1 MDYSLHIDPKVL
13 KSTGPSEL
21 QKRNGKRKSQA
32 AESDDDEEDEEDDII
47 QKRGCSR
54 KSSKVIHVHHY
65 ENGVEMMKSL
75 AKSFKCSEDSAF
87 FGSFDILNVPEIPD
101 RDRVQL
107 VTYEIWRATGYR
119 FTIKDHPQTKTGHTT
134 RFWCSQDV
142 HRKHRQTLNV
152 VSRISKNRFPCRSR
166 LLVSSRDT
174 ETPGYRRVT
183 MRMYHRFPHEPYTE
197 TQRLWPLGS
206 SLGPS
211 PSWMGSVNGED
222 GVKVATNAVHSRS
235 NTPCPILSMIE
246 IGQESGIDPD
256 GLSGDGQQVYAER
269 IFKNPGIAPSHL
281 TTASTS
287 VLKLAST
294 SPSVLSASLF
304 GSSSL
309 NHIPVPSLVSLYSI
323 HPVYPNHPIHA
334 NPLVTIGQLQTN
346 LMTPTSDPG
355 LAHFDRISH
364 SNPGNST
371 SLPSTSPSPGPPT
384 VASDPGL
391 PPASAFASPVW
402 PISTETFQRTMRTH
416 IRNIRDFCDGLEYQ
430 VQFNDLRMLQELEEK
445 GNSFL
450 EYVKICLEREGRLKS
465 D

>member
-1 MDYSLHIDPKVL
+1 
-13 KSTGPSEL
+13 
-21 QKRNGKRKSQA
+21 
-32 AESDDDEEDEEDDII
+32 
-47 QKRGCSR
+47 
-54 KSSKVIHVHHY
+54 
-65 ENGVEMMKSL
+65 
-75 AKSFKCSEDSAF
+75 
-87 FGSFDILNVPEIPD
+87 
-101 RDRVQL
+101 
-107 VTYEIWRATGYR
+107 
-119 FTIKDHPQTKTGHTT
+119 
-134 RFWCSQDV
+134 
-142 HRKHRQTLNV
+142 
-152 VSRISKNRFPCRSR
+152 
-166 LLVSSRDT
+166 
-174 ETPGYRRVT
+174 

-222 GVKVATNAVHSRS
+222 GVRVATNAVHSHS
-235 NTPCPILSMIE
+235 DTPCPILSMIE
-246 IGQESGIDPD
+246 IGQESGIYPD
-256 GLSGDGQQVYAER
+256 GLSRDGQQVYAER

-294 SPSVLSASLF
+294 SPSVLSASSF

-371 SLPSTSPSPGPPT
+371 SLPSTSPSLGPPT